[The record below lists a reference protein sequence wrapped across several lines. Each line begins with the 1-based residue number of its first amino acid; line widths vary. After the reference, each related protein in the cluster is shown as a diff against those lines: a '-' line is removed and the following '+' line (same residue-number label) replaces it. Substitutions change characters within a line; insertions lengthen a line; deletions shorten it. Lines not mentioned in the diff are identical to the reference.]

1 MHWHI
6 PPKHSKHHDSIKQAD
21 ARLNL
26 WVGSVRSGKTIT
38 SLFTLINWIIKE
50 APPGAIVITGN
61 TSDTTNRNVLLPLME
76 YLGGEPFCDF
86 SIGRRTGTLFNRT
99 VHIVSGNDESS
110 YKRLQGA
117 TFAGAYCDEIT
128 TYPKSFWLMLLS
140 RLSLKGSR
148 LFGTTNP
155 DVPTHWLKTDF
166 MDNPEISNKRVFQFS
181 LYDNPFLDLEYIHSL
196 ETEYSGV
203 WKKRYIDGLWVAGS
217 GAIYDCFGEG
227 NIIANSKQYLNRCQ
241 RVWSGCD
248 YGTVNALAFGIYGL
262 DYDGVTI
269 YKFAEYYYDSKVAG
283 VQKSDSEYVLDIQ
296 SFLAT
301 HLGGRPLT
309 GLYVDPSA
317 ASFIVSLRKAGL
329 PVIAANNSVLEGIQ
343 HVYGLLS
350 RRHYLIDATC
360 ENTIKQ
366 YYSYSWDSKASA
378 RGKEQPI
385 KVEDHALDG
394 DRYALF
400 STRSSSTLP
409 TEGIVT
415 LPMQGLG
422 GGIKTRRR

>member
-1 MHWHI
+1 MHWQI
-6 PPKHSKHHDSIKQAD
+6 PPAHSKHHDSIRQAD

-38 SLFTLINWIIKE
+38 SLFTLLKWLKN
-50 APPGAIVITGN
+50 APSGAIVITGN
-61 TSDTTNRNVLLPLME
+61 TSDTTNRNILLPLME
-76 YLGGEPFCDF
+76 YLGGAPFCDF
-86 SIGRRTGTLFNRT
+86 SIGRRTGTLFDRT

-140 RLSLKGSR
+140 RLSLKGSK

-166 MDNPEISNKRVFQFS
+166 IDNPEISNKNVFQFS
-181 LYDNPFLDLEYIHSL
+181 LYDNPFLDLDYIHSL
-196 ETEYSGV
+196 ESEYSGV

-217 GAIYDCFGEG
+217 GAIYDCFGEA
-227 NIIANSKQYLNRCQ
+227 NIIADSKQYLHRCQ
-241 RVWSGCD
+241 RLWAGCD
-248 YGTVNALAFGIYGL
+248 YGTVNALAFGIYGM

-269 YKFAEYYYDSKVAG
+269 YKFAEYYYDSKVSG
-283 VQKSDSEYVLDIQ
+283 VQKSDDEYVTAIQ
-296 SFLAT
+296 SFLNT
-301 HLGGRPLT
+301 HLGSLHLT

-317 ASFIVSLRKAGL
+317 ASFIVALRKAGL
-329 PVIAANNSVLEGIQ
+329 PVIAANNTVLEGIQ

-350 RRHYLIDATC
+350 RRHYLIDAAC
-360 ENTIKQ
+360 ENTVKQ
-366 YYSYSWDSKASA
+366 YYSYSWDTKSAA
-378 RGKEQPI
+378 RGKEQPM
-385 KVEDHALDG
+385 KVDDHAVDC

-400 STRSSSTLP
+400 STRSSSGLP
-409 TEGIVT
+409 TDGIVT
-415 LPMQGLG
+415 VARQGIG
-422 GGIKTRRR
+422 SGIRTRRR